1 MKYRISNTGNCVRV
15 RHLDTITSSMRN
27 GSPMSQHELTGD
39 DNTRPRGIF
48 LMAGLILLLQGFG
61 LFAPMAV
68 LGGAIQWPDS
78 LDFPPAQ
85 MLPLLLKELD
95 AVQMGYGLYLGYSLL
110 FLVTGVVT
118 VCLAARPR
126 ALGVLALIAIGAAA
140 ASALA
145 RAIGILRWLTGS
157 VTLAEAH
164 AAPGLSDE
172 GRAAIETMQAAIN
185 AWGGAIGEMLGVA
198 AFAAIWAIATGLLIL
213 RERQL
218 PVWAGMS
225 GLAVGVLVALP
236 ALELFGITPPVSI
249 VVSTTGIQLWFMAL
263 GLLFLWRAW
272 RRPV

>member
-1 MKYRISNTGNCVRV
+1 MA
-15 RHLDTITSSMRN
+15 
-27 GSPMSQHELTGD
+27 QHESTSE
-39 DNTRPRGIF
+39 DNTRPRSF
-48 LMAGLILLLQGFG
+48 LLVAGFILLLQGLS

-78 LDFPPAQ
+78 LDFAPAQ

-118 VCLAARPR
+118 VYLAARPG
-126 ALGVLALIAIGAAA
+126 ALGVLAFIAIGAAA

-157 VTLAEAH
+157 VALAEAH

-198 AFAAIWAIATGLLIL
+198 AFAAIWAIATSLLIL

-218 PVWAGMS
+218 PAWAGFT
-225 GLAVGVLVALP
+225 GLVVGILVAFP
-236 ALELFGITPPVSI
+236 SLELFGVTPPVSI
-249 VVSTTGIQLWFMAL
+249 VVSTTVIQLWFIAL
-263 GLLFLWRAW
+263 GVLFLWRAL
-272 RRPV
+272 RRPA